1 MNNKFPGFVEIAPE
15 HARSIQFDVPLYIY
29 WPMYIYWPNK
39 WYLDTVSRSP
49 RASAFTPAE
58 RRSANEKDGGWDSS
72 YWSEEDGDD
81 RRRAWYI
88 KVDDDK
94 PEYSPTTTTDTQHQ

>member
-1 MNNKFPGFVEIAPE
+1 MSNKFPGFVKITPE
-15 HARSIQFDVPLYIY
+15 HARSIQYDVHLYIH
-29 WPMYIYWPNK
+29 WPNK
-39 WYLDTVSRSP
+39 WYLDTVPRSP
-49 RASAFTPAE
+49 RASAFTPDE
-58 RRSANEKDGGWDSS
+58 RRLANEKDGGWDSS